1 MASKTKTPPSL
12 TYKFNVGFQSVKV
25 KIYGGSAPPKQ
36 ISDMMKKI
44 EKNENSDD
52 SKLNDVFAKFN
63 IELGD
68 EQKSSLVKKNG
79 GLKSG
84 QGKKLATNWGDE
96 EKFKE
101 YLSNE
106 KGPNLNE
113 EQIEIVVKFMN
124 DFYVPYLNQKTNSD
138 DEQHSEHETPIK
150 ASKTPNR
157 DETKGESS
165 SSKKKKTK
173 EETPIERLERKI
185 KETQAKLEKKPEN
198 QKYKD
203 ELAKY
208 EKELSDLQE
217 DSD

>member
-12 TYKFNVGFQSVKV
+12 TYKFNVGSQRVKV

-52 SKLNDVFAKFN
+52 SRLKEVFAQFK
-63 IELGD
+63 IGLGP
-68 EQKSSLVKKNG
+68 EQKSSLVKKDG
-79 GLKSG
+79 ALKSG
-84 QGKKLATNWGDE
+84 QEKKLASIWGDD
-96 EKFKE
+96 EKLND

-106 KGPNLNE
+106 KGANLNE

-124 DFYVPYLNQKTNSD
+124 DVYVPYLNQKTNSD

-150 ASKTPNR
+150 ASKTPIR
-157 DETKGESS
+157 EETKGESS

-185 KETQAKLEKKPEN
+185 KETQEKLEKKPEN

-208 EKELSDLQE
+208 QKELSDLQE

>member
-12 TYKFNVGFQSVKV
+12 TYKFNVGYQRVKV
-25 KIYGGSAPPKQ
+25 KVYGGSAPPKH

-52 SKLNDVFAKFN
+52 SRLKEVFAQFQ
-63 IELGD
+63 IELGP

-79 GLKSG
+79 DLKSG

-106 KGPNLNE
+106 KGANLNE
-113 EQIEIVVKFMN
+113 EQIEIVVNYMN
-124 DFYVPYLNQKTNSD
+124 DVYVPYLNQKTNSD

-165 SSKKKKTK
+165 SSKKKTK
-173 EETPIERLERKI
+173 ETPIERLERKI
-185 KETQAKLEKKPEN
+185 KETQEKLEKKPEN